1 MLESENGAVV
11 YEGELS
17 AERATNLYRRL
28 EPTIP
33 NGTFGIRRR
42 IFRTVISYDGVDVY
56 AGSILNVRAHQA
68 LKGLL
73 SLADTYWG
81 LSRTRNKVCG
91 STRSA
96 WHVNWRSTQAPC
108 ERRDRPAYKREPE
121 RKGNTRALDLISVS
135 VLRRQTTSAYTRRY
149 ETECMQP

>member
-42 IFRTVISYDGVDVY
+42 IFRTVI
-56 AGSILNVRAHQA
+56 L
-68 LKGLL
+68 
-73 SLADTYWG
+73 T
-81 LSRTRNKVCG
+81 
-91 STRSA
+91 
-96 WHVNWRSTQAPC
+96 
-108 ERRDRPAYKREPE
+108 
-121 RKGNTRALDLISVS
+121 
-135 VLRRQTTSAYTRRY
+135 
-149 ETECMQP
+149 CMRGQSSMYGRIKP